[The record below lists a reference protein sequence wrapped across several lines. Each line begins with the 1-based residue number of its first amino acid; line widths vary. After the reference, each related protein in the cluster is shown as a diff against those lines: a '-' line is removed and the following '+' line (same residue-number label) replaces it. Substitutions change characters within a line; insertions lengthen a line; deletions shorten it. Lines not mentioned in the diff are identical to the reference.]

1 MTTNKLFILLI
12 IILFIIFL
20 KKNNKEYFNNSKYL
34 IFTGSLGSY
43 GISHHKSNLS
53 RFIMKA
59 NNLNLIL
66 IIPQFILHKK
76 HNNGKEITNNLSKY
90 IDYNN
95 LLLNGKKIR
104 VIYEKEE
111 ITKINKNDIMYYD
124 LHKLQKEIKGDKGLI
139 RYHKEFS
146 LNDNIKFNI
155 PQKITDIAEKISKK
169 LGIYTCVHIRR
180 NDRNNKKIDIYTKS
194 DNIIKKLK
202 EINSPKTIYIM
213 TDEKNINI
221 FKKISDFYNVKYYFD
236 FEELKNIKQQD
247 NYYLFQIENEIM
259 SNANKRISTFKT
271 QNPYYHNY
279 LVNKNGLQ

>member
-1 MTTNKLFILLI
+1 
-12 IILFIIFL
+12 
-20 KKNNKEYFNNSKYL
+20 
-34 IFTGSLGSY
+34 
-43 GISHHKSNLS
+43 
-53 RFIMKA
+53 MKA

-279 LVNKNGLQ
+279 LVNKNGFQ